1 MCVNRPR
8 TQVGVPLAAMYGSK
22 LGHVGAVLFFVKIC
36 GNNYFSGPC
45 KGFHLFDCCG
55 DTRSSEMGQ
64 MRRQVG
70 FPGPVSIKSYGGE
83 SQFPVDINM
92 SPFVEKRDGHKLL
105 PACFCDVLPRV
116 FWRLATRSRPRCSLS
131 MICGLN

>member
-1 MCVNRPR
+1 
-8 TQVGVPLAAMYGSK
+8 
-22 LGHVGAVLFFVKIC
+22 
-36 GNNYFSGPC
+36 
-45 KGFHLFDCCG
+45 
-55 DTRSSEMGQ
+55 
-64 MRRQVG
+64 
-70 FPGPVSIKSYGGE
+70 
-83 SQFPVDINM
+83 M